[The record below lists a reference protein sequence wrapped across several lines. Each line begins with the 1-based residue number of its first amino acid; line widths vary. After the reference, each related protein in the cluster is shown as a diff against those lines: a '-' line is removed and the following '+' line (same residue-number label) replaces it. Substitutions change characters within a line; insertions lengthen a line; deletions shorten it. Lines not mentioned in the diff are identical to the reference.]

1 MKTTVERTTKPA
13 SKRAKPSAKK
23 RWNRTGIDNLVRH
36 ESGGYYARL
45 SVGGKQTWRSLKTQ
59 LLEVAKSKL
68 GELVKEAREV
78 TVKAAK
84 GGKRWTVADAI
95 EKRLAIITTA
105 RTKKGNLPLKPAT
118 KHYYN
123 QCIET
128 IRRTWPELEGRPV
141 SRVTKEECEEWSA
154 RMADD
159 ISPQRFNNVI
169 AELAKIFD
177 VAVQAGHRFGNP
189 AEDLSRMSVPTIK
202 EGLKLPSKA
211 KFAEFVEAMRSRKG
225 RFSEHS
231 AFFVELLAY
240 SGMRKGEAE
249 NLRWRD
255 VDFEAGFI
263 AVHGDPETGT
273 KGGESRKVPMI
284 SALRGLLQRLL
295 QHRHDL
301 AMIAPCAK
309 QHGVTENTVYTWRRN
324 EDPRWLKFAHR
335 PNIAPPG
342 ELLPTPV
349 CAVSEAQG
357 CMTAAAEEIG
367 MERLT
372 HHDLRHYFATICI
385 EAGVDIPTVS
395 RWLGH
400 KDGGVLA
407 LRTYGHS
414 RDEHSTAAAAR
425 VSFDAAPAENVL
437 PFKQA
442 SA

>member
-36 ESGGYYARL
+36 ESGSYYARL
-45 SVGGKQTWRSLKTQ
+45 SVGGKQTWISLKTQ
-59 LLEVAKSKL
+59 LLEVAKAKL
-68 GELVKEAREV
+68 GDLVKEARKV
-78 TVKAAK
+78 HVRAAK
-84 GGKRWTVADAI
+84 GGERWTVADAI
-95 EKRLAIITTA
+95 AKRLAEINGAPDTE
-105 RTKKGNLPLKPAT
+105 LKPAT
-118 KHYYN
+118 KHYYR

-128 IRRTWPELEGRPV
+128 IRSSWPELESRPV
-141 SRVTKEECEEWSA
+141 SKITE
-154 RMADD
+154 DD
-159 ISPQRFNNVI
+159 CAQWRNSLAKNISPQRFNNI
-169 AELAKIFD
+169 ISELAKILEL
-177 VAVQAGHRFGNP
+177 AVQAGHRFGNP
-189 AEDLSRMSVPTIK
+189 AEKLKRLSVPKIK
-202 EGLKLPSKA
+202 QGLKLPSKA
-211 KFAEFVEAMRSRKG
+211 KFAEFVEAMRSRNG

-249 NLRWRD
+249 NLLWRD

-284 SALRGLLQRLL
+284 PALRGLLQRLL

-407 LRTYGHS
+407 MRTYGHL

-425 VSFDAAPAENVL
+425 VSFDPAPAENVL